1 MMMQESANALSEV
14 LLERLQDIH
23 GAAEPGWWPPA
34 PGWWLLAGIALA
46 LLVYSLVL
54 AARKLRVILRKR
66 RLLRDLD
73 ALAEAFDPALQP
85 ADYLAALNRFFRAVA
100 LRAFPRA
107 DCARLQGEAWVAFI
121 RERLPSADAAG
132 LEALQTGPYRPHPE
146 FDAARLRTQARQ
158 WVAAHG

>member
-1 MMMQESANALSEV
+1 MMQNSTGALSEV

-23 GAAEPGWWPPA
+23 GAAEPAWWPPA

-46 LLVYSLVL
+46 LLAYALVL
-54 AARKLRVILRKR
+54 AARKLRVILRRR

-73 ALAEAFDPALQP
+73 ALAEVFDPGSQP

-100 LRAFPRA
+100 LRAFPRD
-107 DCARLQGEAWVAFI
+107 DCARLQGEDWVAFI
-121 RERLPSADAAG
+121 RERLPNADAAS
-132 LEALQTGPYRPHPE
+132 LEALKTGPYRPHPE
-146 FDAARLRTQARQ
+146 FDAARLRAQARQ